1 MDSRAALYHITPE
14 NLALRREFI
23 GLDGEVI
30 EFISKLQL
38 WADEVVDKVAAD
50 LTSHHFEFSATA
62 AFLRAYVAEAGI
74 ELDALRAAWHRAQAG
89 HWRTIFAEPSRPEP
103 FGVEYFAG
111 LLAVGAVHNRIN
123 LPLKWYL
130 GSYPAY
136 LYAVRRQL
144 HENPPQIA
152 GERDGRR
159 GLRRRGN
166 ARVDPAVLVEAERA
180 IGIVFN
186 YDLQGITD
194 AFYFDTFA
202 NMGIDLDA
210 IPSGGS
216 KRDLSDHGRELKST
230 VHESMRLFI
239 DSSHS
244 VHEIFAQV
252 RDNVDQTTHAMAGI
266 AAASSEVAQG
276 AERQATMLQRNREL
290 ADEVSAAT
298 DRAQE
303 LSEQGVEAAGEAN
316 GVMQRVRV
324 SGQEAQAGI
333 GELARKSSE
342 INGILETITG
352 IANQTNLLALNAAI
366 EAARAGEH
374 GRGFAVVAEEVRKL
388 AEESGESADTIA
400 ELVKEIQQ
408 EIDRVVD
415 LVQQA
420 AELADH
426 GVESSERAKTAFAEI
441 GEAIADISQS
451 VGGMTE
457 TSTEIA
463 TVAEQSSA
471 SAQEMS
477 SATQETSAQSQELR
491 ASLSELATTADLL
504 LEASQRFS
512 LTD

>member
-1 MDSRAALYHITPE
+1 MDSLAALYQITPE

-23 GLDGEVI
+23 GLDGEVVALLAD
-30 EFISKLQL
+30 LQP
-38 WADEVVDKVAAD
+38 WADEVADAVAAD
-50 LTSHHFEFSATA
+50 LTEHHFQFAATA
-62 AFLRAYVAEAGI
+62 DFFRT
-74 ELDALRAAWHRAQAG
+74 RAAERRIDLHAFRAEWQADRAT
-89 HWRTIFAEPSRPEP
+89 HWRRIFAEPGQPRP
-103 FGVEYFAG
+103 FGIEYFTTLLEAG
-111 LLAVGAVHNRIN
+111 SAYNRAD
-123 LPLKWYL
+123 LPMKWYL
-130 GSYPAY
+130 GRYPAY
-136 LYAVRRQL
+136 LDAVRRQL

-152 GERDGRR
+152 LDRDRRR
-159 GLRRRGN
+159 GLRRRDRG
-166 ARVDPAVLVEAERA
+166 ADPAVLADAERA

-186 YDLQGITD
+186 YDLQAITD

-202 NMGIDLDA
+202 TMGVDLDA
-210 IPSGGS
+210 IRSRGADE
-216 KRDLSDHGRELKST
+216 DLSDRGDELKST

-276 AERQATMLQRNREL
+276 AERQAMMLQRSREL

-298 DRAQE
+298 VRAQE
-303 LSEQGVEAAGEAN
+303 RSEQGVEAAGEAN
-316 GVMQRVRV
+316 GVMQRVRI
-324 SGQEAQAGI
+324 SGREAQTGI

-388 AEESGESADTIA
+388 AEESGGSADTIA

-420 AELADH
+420 ARLADQ
-426 GVESSERAKTAFAEI
+426 GVESSERAQQAFAEI
-441 GEAIADISQS
+441 GEAIGEISRS
-451 VGGMTE
+451 VGGMTD

-491 ASLSELATTADLL
+491 ASLAELATTADRL
-504 LEASQRFS
+504 LEASQQFS